1 MKTYK
6 MFLNGQFCT
15 RGVLRDI
22 IQPYN
27 RKPFTK
33 VYFGN
38 EVILEEAII
47 GAEKAFKTMKSTPS
61 HIISDILKK
70 VSQKLNDRS
79 EEFAK
84 ILALEAGKPIKTARG
99 GVGRAIHTLML
110 GAEECLRIAGE
121 VIPMDQ
127 KPYGEARFGMVKRFS
142 IGVIGAITPFNFP
155 LNLVAH
161 KLAPAIAA
169 KNTIVLKPASQT
181 PISAILLAELF
192 MEAGLPEGALQVI
205 PAKGSAGEVLAR
217 DSRVKM
223 LSFTGSPA
231 IGWRLKELAFRKK
244 VALELGGNAGV
255 IVHSDVDTD
264 AAIVS
269 IANAGFLYAGQ
280 SCISV
285 QRVFIH
291 QSIYNKV
298 VEGLIKKAESFKLGN
313 PLDENTDIGSMI
325 SEDEAKR
332 VESWVEE
339 AISEGARVLTGGKRE
354 GSVYHPTII
363 ENSKA
368 GMKVNYQ
375 EVFAPVIT
383 VTPYEDFKEAV
394 KAVDNSKY
402 GLQAGVFTKDI
413 DRIRYAFENIEV
425 GGVII
430 GDVPTYRIDHMP
442 YGGVKESG
450 NAREGVRY
458 AIDEMTEP
466 RLMVLKFA
474 QMYDH
479 QK

>member
-1 MKTYK
+1 MKIYQI
-6 MFLNGQFCT
+6 FLNGQFCK
-15 RGVLRDI
+15 RAVLRDI
-22 IQPYN
+22 VQPYN
-27 RKPFTK
+27 GKPFAK

-38 EVILEEAII
+38 EEILEEAID

-61 HIISDILKK
+61 HVISDILRK
-70 VSQKLNDRS
+70 VSQKLKARS

-84 ILALEAGKPIKTARG
+84 MLALEAGKPIKTARG
-99 GVGRAIHTLML
+99 EVSRTVHTMML

-127 KPYGEARFGMVKRFS
+127 KPYGEGRFGTVKRFPL
-142 IGVIGAITPFNFP
+142 GVIGAITPFNFP

-161 KLAPAIAA
+161 KLAPAFAA
-169 KNTIVLKPASQT
+169 KNTVVLKPASQT
-181 PISAILLAELF
+181 PISALLLAELF

-205 PAKGSAGEVLAR
+205 PAKGSTGEILAR
-217 DSRVKM
+217 DPRVKM
-223 LSFTGSPA
+223 LTFTGSPA
-231 IGWRLKELAFRKK
+231 IGWHLKELAFRKK

-255 IVHSDVDTD
+255 IVHSDVDIDT
-264 AAIVS
+264 AVNS

-291 QSIYNKV
+291 QSIYNNV
-298 VEGLIKKAESFKLGN
+298 VEGLVKMAESFKLGD
-313 PLDENTDIGSMI
+313 PLDESSDIGSMI

-332 VESWVEE
+332 VESWVAE
-339 AISEGARVLTGGKRE
+339 AVSEGAGILTGGKRK
-354 GSVYHPTII
+354 GSVYHPTVI
-363 ENSKA
+363 EGSKA
-368 GMKVNYQ
+368 EMKVNCL

-383 VTPYEDFKEAV
+383 VTPYKDFEEAV

-458 AIDEMTEP
+458 AIEEMTEP

-474 QMYDH
+474 QM
-479 QK
+479 

>member
-1 MKTYK
+1 
-6 MFLNGQFCT
+6 MFLNGQFCK

-22 IQPYN
+22 VQPYN
-27 RKPFTK
+27 GKPFAK
-33 VYFGN
+33 VYFGD
-38 EVILEEAII
+38 EEILKEAIA

-61 HIISDILKK
+61 HAISDILRK
-70 VSQKLNDRS
+70 VSQKLKGRS
-79 EEFAK
+79 EEFTK
-84 ILALEAGKPIKTARG
+84 MLALEAGKPIKTARG
-99 GVGRAIHTLML
+99 EVNRAVHTMML

-127 KPYGEARFGMVKRFS
+127 KPYGENRFGMVKRFPR
-142 IGVIGAITPFNFP
+142 GVIGAITPFNFP

-161 KLAPAIAA
+161 KLAPAFAA
-169 KNTIVLKPASQT
+169 KNTVVLKPASQT
-181 PISAILLAELF
+181 PISALLLAELF
-192 MEAGLPEGALQVI
+192 MEAGLPDGALQVI

-217 DSRVKM
+217 DPRVKM

-255 IVHSDVDTD
+255 IVHSDIDIDT
-264 AAIVS
+264 AVNS

-298 VEGLIKKAESFKLGN
+298 VENPVKMAESFKLGD
-313 PLDENTDIGSMI
+313 PLDESTDIGPMI

-332 VESWVEE
+332 VDSWVAE
-339 AISEGARVLTGGKRE
+339 AVCEGAKVLTGGKRK
-354 GSVYHPTII
+354 GTVYHPTII
-363 ENSKA
+363 ENTKA
-368 GMKVNYQ
+368 GMKVNCL

-383 VTPYEDFKEAV
+383 VTPYEDFEEAV

-402 GLQAGVFTKDI
+402 GLQAGVFTKNI

-458 AIDEMTEP
+458 AIEEMTEP
-466 RLMVLKFA
+466 RLMVLKFGTK
-474 QMYDH
+474 YDH
-479 QK
+479 

>member
-6 MFLNGQFCT
+6 MFLNGQFCK
-15 RGVLRDI
+15 RGVLKNI
-22 IQPYN
+22 VQPYN
-27 RKPFTK
+27 GKPFAK
-33 VYFGN
+33 VYFGD
-38 EVILEEAII
+38 EEILKEAID
-47 GAEKAFKTMKSTPS
+47 GAEKAFKTMKSAPS
-61 HIISDILKK
+61 HVISDILRK
-70 VSQKLNDRS
+70 VSQKLKARS

-84 ILALEAGKPIKTARG
+84 VLALEAGKPIKTAQG
-99 GVGRAIHTLML
+99 EIGRAIHTMML

-127 KPYGEARFGMVKRFS
+127 KPYGENRFGMVKRFPR
-142 IGVIGAITPFNFP
+142 GVIGAITPFNFP

-161 KLAPAIAA
+161 KLAPAFAA
-169 KNTIVLKPASQT
+169 KNTVVLKPASQT
-181 PISAILLAELF
+181 PISALLLAELF

-217 DSRVKM
+217 DPRVKM
-223 LSFTGSPA
+223 LTFTGSPA

-255 IVHSDVDTD
+255 IVHSDVDIDT
-264 AAIVS
+264 AVNS

-298 VEGLIKKAESFKLGN
+298 AEGLVKKAESFILGDPVN
-313 PLDENTDIGSMI
+313 ESADIGPMI
-325 SEDEAKR
+325 SEDEVKR
-332 VESWVEE
+332 IESWVAE
-339 AISEGARVLTGGKRE
+339 AVSDGARVLTGGKRD

-363 ENSKA
+363 ENTKA
-368 GMKVNYQ
+368 GMKVNCL

-383 VTPYEDFKEAV
+383 VTPYEDFEEAV

-458 AIDEMTEP
+458 AIEEMTEP

-479 QK
+479 

>member
-1 MKTYK
+1 MKTYQ

-15 RGVLRDI
+15 KGVLRDI
-22 IQPYN
+22 VQPYN
-27 RKPFTK
+27 GKPFAK

-38 EVILEEAII
+38 EEILKEAIN
-47 GAEKAFKTMKSTPS
+47 GAGIAFKTMKSTPS
-61 HIISDILKK
+61 HVISDILRR
-70 VSQKLNDRS
+70 VSQKLKERS

-84 ILALEAGKPIKTARG
+84 TLALEAGKPIKTARG
-99 GVGRAIHTLML
+99 EVGRAIHTFML
-110 GAEECLRIAGE
+110 GAEEGLRIAGE

-127 KPYGEARFGMVKRFS
+127 KPYGEGRFGTIKRFPL
-142 IGVIGAITPFNFP
+142 GVIGAITPFNFP

-161 KLAPAIAA
+161 KLAPAFAA
-169 KNTIVLKPASQT
+169 KNTVILKPASQT
-181 PISAILLAELF
+181 PISALLLAELF
-192 MEAGLPEGALQVI
+192 MEAGLPEGALHVI

-217 DSRVKM
+217 DPRVKM
-223 LSFTGSPA
+223 LTFTGSPT
-231 IGWRLKELAFRKK
+231 IGWRLKEFAFRKK
-244 VALELGGNAGV
+244 VTLELGGNAGV
-255 IVHSDVDTD
+255 IVHSDVDIDT
-264 AAIVS
+264 AIVS

-298 VEGLIKKAESFKLGN
+298 VEGLVKMAESFKLGD
-313 PLDENTDIGSMI
+313 PVDESTDIGSMI

-332 VESWVEE
+332 IESWVAE
-339 AISEGARVLTGGKRE
+339 AASDRARVLTGGTRE

-363 ENSKA
+363 ENTKA
-368 GMKVNYQ
+368 EMKVNCL

-383 VTPYEDFKEAV
+383 VTPYEDFEKAV

-458 AIDEMTEP
+458 AIEEMTEP

-479 QK
+479 RK

>member
-1 MKTYK
+1 MKTYQ
-6 MFLNGQFCT
+6 MFLNGQFCN
-15 RGVLRDI
+15 GVVLRDI
-22 IQPYN
+22 VQPYN
-27 RKPFTK
+27 NKPFAK

-38 EVILEEAII
+38 EVILEEAIV

-61 HIISDILKK
+61 HVISDILRK
-70 VSQKLNDRS
+70 VSQKLNARS

-84 ILALEAGKPIKTARG
+84 IIALEAGKPIKTARG
-99 GVGRAIHTLML
+99 EVGRAIHTLML

-127 KPYGEARFGMVKRFS
+127 KPYGEARFGTVKRFPL
-142 IGVIGAITPFNFP
+142 GVVGAITPFNFP

-161 KLAPAIAA
+161 KLSPALAA
-169 KNTIVLKPASQT
+169 KNTVVLKPASQT
-181 PISAILLAELF
+181 PISALLLSELF

-205 PAKGSAGEVLAR
+205 PAKGSAGEILAR
-217 DSRVKM
+217 DPRVKM

-231 IGWRLKELAFRKK
+231 IGWRLKELAFHKK

-255 IVHSDVDTD
+255 IVHSDVDITTAVD
-264 AAIVS
+264 S
-269 IANAGFLYAGQ
+269 IAKAGFLYAGQ
-280 SCISV
+280 SCISA

-291 QSIYNKV
+291 QSIYNEV
-298 VEGLIKKAESFKLGN
+298 VEGLIKKTESFIIGD

-332 VESWVEE
+332 VESWLAE
-339 AISEGARVLTGGKRE
+339 AVSEGAKVLTGGKRE
-354 GSVYHPTII
+354 GSVYRPTIL
-363 ENSKA
+363 ENTRA
-368 GMKVNYQ
+368 GMKVNCL

-383 VTPYEDFKEAV
+383 VTPYEDFEEAV

-466 RLMVLKFA
+466 RLIILKFA
-474 QMYDH
+474 
-479 QK
+479 